1 MCLSTSSFLAFW
13 IFCATA
19 LARTDAPAPGFD
31 LQDQFGKL
39 HQIAFPKA
47 RVSVL
52 AFADRAGS
60 EQLEGWVRP
69 LYERYRDTIDI
80 HGVAKLT
87 GVPPALRGMV
97 RAIFRRNLDYP
108 VMMDW
113 TGAVSTNYRCEARV
127 ANVVVLSPAGRIEYR
142 FNGKTSPAE
151 LKQCFERI
159 DGLLATPAPRAE

>member
-1 MCLSTSSFLAFW
+1 MRFSTVMFFVLA
-13 IFCATA
+13 AVA
-19 LARTDAPAPGFD
+19 SARAGAPPAGFE
-31 LQDQFGKL
+31 LRDQFGTR
-39 HQIAFPKA
+39 HQLSFP
-47 RVSVL
+47 RDRISVL

-80 HGVAKLT
+80 HGVAKLA
-87 GVPPALRGMV
+87 GVPAALRGML

-113 TGAVSTNYRCEARV
+113 TGAVSTNYNYEARV

-142 FNGKTSPAE
+142 FNGKASPAE

-159 DGLLATPAPRAE
+159 DGILGTPAPRAE

>member
-1 MCLSTSSFLAFW
+1 MLLALPFSLNFDFGSLDVSLIHYSMYLSTSSFLAFW

-39 HQIAFPKA
+39 HQVAFPKA

-52 AFADRAGS
+52 TLADRAGS

-80 HGVAKLT
+80 HGVAKLD
-87 GVPPALRGMV
+87 GVPPPCAGWC
-97 RAIFRRNLDYP
+97 AP
-108 VMMDW
+108 SSGGTW
-113 TGAVSTNYRCEARV
+113 TTR
-127 ANVVVLSPAGRIEYR
+127 
-142 FNGKTSPAE
+142 
-151 LKQCFERI
+151 
-159 DGLLATPAPRAE
+159 

>member
-1 MCLSTSSFLAFW
+1 MRLSTFSYWVFG
-13 IFCATA
+13 IFCVAT
-19 LARTDAPAPGFD
+19 LARADAPAPDFE
-31 LQDQFGKL
+31 LRDQYGTL
-39 HQIAFPKA
+39 HQVAFPKE

-52 AFADRAGS
+52 AFADRVGS

-80 HGVAKLT
+80 NGVAKLA
-87 GVPPALRGMV
+87 GVPAALRGML
-97 RAIFRRNLDYP
+97 RAIFRRNLKYP

-113 TGAVSTNYRCEARV
+113 TGAVSADYSCEARV

-142 FNGKTSPAE
+142 FNGKANRAE

-159 DGLLATPAPRAE
+159 DGLLGTSAPRAE